1 MIYTYQDGTEL
12 PVQRDFI
19 QDLKNYVECLEK
31 ILPLE
36 NQIMGLKDFE
46 MEQGALFERRVTVLN
61 SFKENLL
68 RGMPVNLEF
77 EDAALLGPCI
87 NEIME
92 VCDKFIRKS
101 HEDYESDIHAMR
113 RDSGTQIKSKEIEI
127 IKILNPFLIS
137 SVYGAKRVYD
147 ISYTDS
153 LGGTLYCYSS
163 GLQFNYK
170 LNFTDEKLTVS
181 RLLGDF
187 SLPVMTSVGL
197 FSKEHKPRVLSLA
210 EYTVLS
216 IQYDDLYNFS
226 LDLENKKK
234 IVRVVRK
241 NGNYSI
247 FDEGRDI
254 MADAGLVS
262 LLEESALQRIPKSI
276 TEYIRKS
283 VASFELKEIL
293 IDDDDAIVHN
303 LIFDC
308 MKIIATQYGAI
319 VSECIR
325 RSPIKSE
332 ISIKI
337 QMEDGTRT
345 EKYISK
351 DELYSSLAN
360 IGGDGLE
367 IASLIGTE
375 VEKTEKSNSNNNN
388 NNRYFIV

>member
-1 MIYTYQDGTEL
+1 MLYTYQDGTEL

-36 NQIMGLKDFE
+36 NQIMELKDLE
-46 MEQGALFERRVTVLN
+46 MDQGALFERRVAVLN
-61 SFKENLL
+61 GFKENLV
-68 RGMPVNLEF
+68 RGMPVNLDL
-77 EDAALLGPCI
+77 EDAVLLEPCI
-87 NEIME
+87 HEIME
-92 VCDKFIRKS
+92 VCNKFIRKS
-101 HEDYESDIHAMR
+101 HEDYESDVYVMK
-113 RDSGTQIKSKEIEI
+113 RDSGTQIKTKEIEI
-127 IKILNPFLIS
+127 IKVLNPFLIS

-147 ISYTDS
+147 IAYHDV

-170 LNFTDEKLTVS
+170 LNFADDKLTVS

-187 SLPVMTSVGL
+187 SLPVMASVGL

-210 EYTVLS
+210 EYIVLS

-234 IVRVVRK
+234 IIRIVRK
-241 NGNYSI
+241 NGNFSI
-247 FDEGRDI
+247 YDEGRDI
-254 MADAGLVS
+254 TADAELVS
-262 LLEESALQRIPKSI
+262 LIEDAALQSIPKKV
-276 TEYIRKS
+276 TEYIRKN
-283 VASFELKEIL
+283 VASFELKEIF
-293 IDDDDAIVHN
+293 IDDDDAIAN
-303 LIFDC
+303 NFIFDC

-319 VSECIR
+319 VAECIR
-325 RSPIKSE
+325 KSPIKSE
-332 ISIKI
+332 ISIKM
-337 QMEDGTRT
+337 QMEDGART

-367 IASLIGTE
+367 IASLIGTDA
-375 VEKTEKSNSNNNN
+375 EKPEKSGSGNK
-388 NNRYFIV
+388 YFIV

>member
-1 MIYTYQDGTEL
+1 MIYTYQDGAEL

-36 NQIMGLKDFE
+36 NQIMELKDLE
-46 MEQGALFERRVTVLN
+46 KDQGSVFERKIAILNNFKEGLNHTLMIKLDSEETVL
-61 SFKENLL
+61 L
-68 RGMPVNLEF
+68 
-77 EDAALLGPCI
+77 APCI
-87 NEIME
+87 EEIMD
-92 VCDKFIRKS
+92 VCDKFIRKT
-101 HEDYESDIHAMR
+101 HDDCESEIYALQK
-113 RDSGTQIKSKEIEI
+113 DSGTQIKSKEIEI

-147 ISYTDS
+147 ISYDQS
-153 LGGTLYCYSS
+153 LGGTLYCYAS
-163 GLQFNYK
+163 GLQFNYR
-170 LNFTDEKLTVS
+170 LHFADERLTVQ

-187 SLPVMTSVGL
+187 SLPFMATTGL
-197 FSKEHKPRVLSLA
+197 FSKEQRPRVLSLA
-210 EYTVLS
+210 EFIVLS

-234 IVRVVRK
+234 VIRIVRK
-241 NGNYSI
+241 NGNFSVY
-247 FDEGRDI
+247 DDGRDI
-254 MADAGLVS
+254 TADTDLA
-262 LLEESALQRIPKSI
+262 ALIEDTELQKIPKNVV
-276 TEYIRKS
+276 EYIRRN
-283 VASFELKEIL
+283 VASFELTEIF
-293 IDDDDAIVHN
+293 IDDDDAIANN

-319 VSECIR
+319 VAECIR
-325 RSPIKSE
+325 RSPIRSE

-367 IASLIGTE
+367 IASLIGADATE
-375 VEKTEKSNSNNNN
+375 SEKPSS

>member
-1 MIYTYQDGTEL
+1 MLYTYQDGTEL

-36 NQIMGLKDFE
+36 NQIMELKDLE
-46 MEQGALFERRVTVLN
+46 KDQGALFERKVAVLS
-61 SFKENLL
+61 SFKENLIHS
-68 RGMPVNLEF
+68 MPSNLDT
-77 EDAALLGPCI
+77 EDAVLLTPCI
-87 NEIME
+87 NEIID
-92 VCDKFIRKS
+92 VCDKFIRKT
-101 HEDYESDIHAMR
+101 HENYESEVYVMK
-113 RDSGTQIKSKEIEI
+113 RDSGAQIKSKEIEI

-147 ISYTDS
+147 ISYHDV

-170 LNFTDEKLTVS
+170 LNFSDERLTVQ

-187 SLPVMTSVGL
+187 SLPGMATTGL
-197 FSKEHKPRVLSLA
+197 FTKEHKPRVLSLA
-210 EYTVLS
+210 EYIVLS

-234 IVRVVRK
+234 IIRIVRK
-241 NGNYSI
+241 NGNFSI
-247 FDEGRDI
+247 YDEGRDI
-254 MADAGLVS
+254 TADTDLAGLI
-262 LLEESALQRIPKSI
+262 EDAALQRIPKSI
-276 TEYIRKS
+276 VEYIRKGVS
-283 VASFELKEIL
+283 SFELKEIL
-293 IDDDDAIVHN
+293 IDDDDAIANN

-308 MKIIATQYGAI
+308 MKIIATQYGSI

-332 ISIKI
+332 ISIKV
-337 QMEDGTRT
+337 QLEDGTRT

-367 IASLIGTE
+367 IASLIGADAE
-375 VEKTEKSNSNNNN
+375 EDEKPSS

>member
-1 MIYTYQDGTEL
+1 MLYTYQDGTEL

-19 QDLKNYVECLEK
+19 QDLKNYVECLEQ

-36 NQIMGLKDFE
+36 NQIMELKDLSSDHEAIF
-46 MEQGALFERRVTVLN
+46 GRKIAVLS
-61 SFKENLL
+61 SFKESLL
-68 RGMPVNLEF
+68 HGIPAHLEG
-77 EDAALLGPCI
+77 EDAALLEPCI
-87 NEIME
+87 SEIME
-92 VCDKFIRKS
+92 VCDKFIRQT
-101 HEDYESDIHAMR
+101 HEDYESEIYVLK
-113 RDSGTQIKSKEIEI
+113 RDSGAQIKSKENEI

-147 ISYTDS
+147 ISYHDQS
-153 LGGTLYCYSS
+153 LSGMLYCYAS

-170 LNFTDEKLTVS
+170 LRFADEKLTVQK
-181 RLLGDF
+181 LLGDF
-187 SLPVMTSVGL
+187 SLPVMAATGL
-197 FSKEHKPRVLSLA
+197 FTKEQKPRVLNLA
-210 EYTVLS
+210 EFLVLS

-234 IVRVVRK
+234 IIRIVRK
-241 NGNYSI
+241 NGNFSI
-247 FDEGRDI
+247 YDDGRDI
-254 MADAGLVS
+254 MADTDLAVLIEDSS
-262 LLEESALQRIPKSI
+262 LQKIPKYI
-276 TEYIRKS
+276 LEYVRKGVS
-283 VASFELKEIL
+283 SFELVDIL
-293 IDDDDAIVHN
+293 IDDDDAISNN

-319 VSECIR
+319 VSECIHK
-325 RSPIKSE
+325 SPIKSE

-367 IASLIGTE
+367 IASLIGADADNG
-375 VEKTEKSNSNNNN
+375 EKSSSS
-388 NNRYFIV
+388 NRYYIV

>member
-1 MIYTYQDGTEL
+1 MLYTYQDGTEL

-36 NQIMGLKDFE
+36 NQIMELKDSE
-46 MEQGALFERRVTVLN
+46 KDQSAVFERKIIILSN
-61 SFKENLL
+61 FKE
-68 RGMPVNLEF
+68 GMIHFLPAEQDNDE
-77 EDAALLGPCI
+77 AALLGPCI
-87 NEIME
+87 GEIVE
-92 VCDKFIRKS
+92 VCDKFIRRTREEYEAEISSLKKS
-101 HEDYESDIHAMR
+101 S
-113 RDSGTQIKSKEIEI
+113 TVQIKSKEAEI

-147 ISYTDS
+147 ISYDQT
-153 LGGTLYCYSS
+153 LGGTLYCYAS

-170 LNFTDEKLTVS
+170 LHFVDDKLTVQ

-187 SLPVMTSVGL
+187 SLPFMATTGL
-197 FSKEHKPRVLSLA
+197 FTKEQKPRVLSLA
-210 EYTVLS
+210 EFIVLS
-216 IQYDDLYNFS
+216 VQYDDLYNFS

-234 IVRVVRK
+234 ILRIVRK
-241 NGNYSI
+241 NGNFSI
-247 FDEGRDI
+247 YDDGRDI
-254 MADAGLVS
+254 TADTDLAVLIEDS
-262 LLEESALQRIPKSI
+262 ELQKIPKNI
-276 TEYIRKS
+276 VEYIRKS
-283 VASFELKEIL
+283 IASFELTEIL
-293 IDDDDAIVHN
+293 IDDDDAIANN

-308 MKIIATQYGAI
+308 MKIIATQYAAI

-332 ISIKI
+332 ISVKI
-337 QMEDGTRT
+337 QTEDKTRT

-367 IASLIGTE
+367 IASLIGADAAE
-375 VEKTEKSNSNNNN
+375 REKPSG

>member
-12 PVQRDFI
+12 PIQRDFI

-36 NQIMGLKDFE
+36 NQIMELKDLE
-46 MEQGALFERRVTVLN
+46 KDQGAVFERKIAILN
-61 SFKENLL
+61 NFKEGLNHTL
-68 RGMPVNLEF
+68 PIESDS
-77 EDAALLGPCI
+77 EEAALLAPCI
-87 NEIME
+87 EEIMD
-92 VCDKFIRKS
+92 VCDKFIRKT
-101 HEDYESDIHAMR
+101 HDDYESEIYALKK
-113 RDSGTQIKSKEIEI
+113 DSGTRIKSKEIEI

-147 ISYTDS
+147 ISYDQS
-153 LGGTLYCYSS
+153 LGGTLYCYAS
-163 GLQFNYK
+163 GLQFNYR
-170 LNFTDEKLTVS
+170 LHFVDEKLTVQ

-187 SLPVMTSVGL
+187 SLPFMATTGL
-197 FSKEHKPRVLSLA
+197 FSKEQRPRVLSLA
-210 EYTVLS
+210 EFIVLS

-234 IVRVVRK
+234 VIRIVRK
-241 NGNYSI
+241 NGNFSVY
-247 FDEGRDI
+247 DDGRDI
-254 MADAGLVS
+254 TADTDLA
-262 LLEESALQRIPKSI
+262 ALIEDAELQKIPKNVV
-276 TEYIRKS
+276 EYIRKN
-283 VASFELKEIL
+283 VASFELTEIL
-293 IDDDDAIVHN
+293 IDDDDAIANN

-308 MKIIATQYGAI
+308 MKIIATQYGSI
-319 VSECIR
+319 VAECIR
-325 RSPIKSE
+325 RSPIRSE

-367 IASLIGTE
+367 IASLIGADAAE
-375 VEKTEKSNSNNNN
+375 PEKPGSS
-388 NNRYFIV
+388 NRYFIV